1 MNIRYSDKAT
11 KQLKRI
17 LKGNRPAAL
26 DIIATIEGYAEN
38 RTGNFDVKLLKGKY
52 GSFKRLRVGHYR
64 IIFDEANQIMT
75 IYEIKHRQ
83 EAYHD

>member
-1 MNIRYSDKAT
+1 M
-11 KQLKRI
+11 
-17 LKGNRPAAL
+17 

-38 RTGNFDVKLLKGKY
+38 PTGNFDVKLLKGKY
-52 GSFKRLRVGHYR
+52 GSFKRLRVGQYR
-64 IIFDEANQIMT
+64 IIFDEEKQVMS